1 MKIIK
6 TPHEMQAQVE
16 AWRLAGH
23 TIGFVPTMGALHA
36 GHLSLVNRARQ
47 HNDKTV
53 ISIFVNPTQ
62 FRPGEDFQQYPRPF
76 ERDCELLQN
85 EQCDVVFAPEAS
97 AMYHGDTRA
106 YVDVE
111 GVSLRW
117 EAQARPG
124 HFRGVATVVAK
135 LFNLVRAHHA
145 YFGEKDFQQLKV
157 IEAMVRG
164 LNFEIEVVPC
174 PTVRED
180 DGLALS
186 SRNAYLT
193 PQQRAAAP
201 VIYRALKT
209 ARDKARNGYYVVND
223 LTAAIDGVLQTES
236 VLEMEY
242 AAIVDDETLE
252 PLEKLTDTT
261 SARAIIAVRAGNT
274 RLIDNLA
281 ISVQ

>member
-1 MKIIK
+1 
-6 TPHEMQAQVE
+6 
-16 AWRLAGH
+16 
-23 TIGFVPTMGALHA
+23 
-36 GHLSLVNRARQ
+36 
-47 HNDKTV
+47 
-53 ISIFVNPTQ
+53 
-62 FRPGEDFQQYPRPF
+62 
-76 ERDCELLQN
+76 LQG
-85 EQCDVVFAPEAS
+85 EQCDVVFAPEAN

-106 YVDVE
+106 FVDVE

-117 EAQARPG
+117 EAEARPG

-145 YFGEKDFQQLKV
+145 YFGEKDLQQLKV
-157 IEAMVRG
+157 IEAMARG
-164 LNFEIEVVPC
+164 LNFEVEIVPC

-193 PQQRAAAP
+193 PEQRAAAP

-209 ARDKARNGYYVVND
+209 ARAKARNGYYDVKD
-223 LTAAIDGVLQTES
+223 LTAAIHGVLQSEPI
-236 VLEMEY
+236 LEAEY

-252 PLEKLTDTT
+252 PLERLTDIT

-281 ISVQ
+281 LNK

>member
-6 TPHEMQAQVE
+6 TPHEMQAQIE
-16 AWRLAGH
+16 AWRLADH
-23 TIGFVPTMGALHA
+23 SIGFVPTMGALHA

-53 ISIFVNPTQ
+53 VSIFVNPTQ

-76 ERDCELLQN
+76 ERDCELLQS

-106 YVDVE
+106 FVDVE
-111 GVSLRW
+111 GVSTRW
-117 EAQARPG
+117 EAQARSG

-157 IEAMVRG
+157 IEAMARG
-164 LNFEIEVVPC
+164 LNFEIEIVPC

-209 ARDKARNGYYVVND
+209 AQEKARNGDYDVSD
-223 LTAAIDGVLQTES
+223 LTTAIHGVLQTEPI
-236 VLEMEY
+236 LQPEY
-242 AAIVDDETLE
+242 AAIVGDETLE
-252 PLEKLTDTT
+252 PLEQLSETT

-281 ISVQ
+281 IGV